1 MKETQLQKLSARES
15 EVLKHLVKGKLNKEI
30 ANDLGVTTDAVKKH
44 LRNIYI
50 KLGVRNRVEAVMEV
64 LPEKRIYA
72 S

>member
-1 MKETQLQKLSARES
+1 MKETHLKKLSARET

-30 ANDLGVTTDAVKKH
+30 ANDLGVTTDAIKKH

-50 KLGVRNRVEAVMEV
+50 KLGVRNRVEAVMEA
-64 LPEKRIYA
+64 LPEKAHA